1 MLTNIDIQSLKLV
14 DHLELEINAS
24 MNVITGET
32 GAGKSILLG
41 ALGLALGERADS
53 SLIPTDKNKTEVNA
67 RFDLRRQPR
76 ALEWLKNK
84 HLDDEEQC
92 ILRRVIQREG
102 PSRAFI
108 NGTPT
113 TLSELKTFS
122 QMLLDVHS
130 QHEHQLLL
138 KRNHQL
144 NLLDKYAELEE
155 LKKRVASVFSE
166 LQKTK
171 AELKFMED
179 TRIDTGAKEQLLRY
193 QLEELET
200 LDLKQDET
208 DKLEAT
214 YKELEKTAQNREKI
228 EQTLSLING
237 EQDQDILS
245 LINKGFKNISEIDSK
260 HLLQVRELFESS
272 LIQMDEAFKDLSGF
286 LENFDGDSLRISEIE
301 DRLGQ
306 IYEIARKHKIQPE
319 ELVGLRET
327 IGKALSGLD
336 ASERSYL
343 QLSKSYETI
352 KEEYQME
359 AAKLSSKRSKVASG
373 IEKEVTEILRSLGMS
388 ESIFKIEITK
398 GRVMQAEGVDEVDFL
413 ISTIPGELP
422 RSLNKIASGG
432 ELSRIS
438 LAIQVATVSGK
449 DTPTIVFDEI
459 DAGIGGPT
467 AEVVGN
473 LLKKLGRRTQVLCV
487 THLPQIAAKGQTQ
500 YLVAKKQNEDKLF
513 TVVEELSPEK
523 RVKEI
528 ARMLGGIHETEQS
541 LSYAKT
547 ILEED

>member
-208 DKLEAT
+208 DRLEST
-214 YKELEKTAQNREKI
+214 YKELENTAQNRKKI
-228 EQTLSLING
+228 EQTLSLINS
-237 EQDQDILS
+237 EQEQDILS
-245 LINKGFKNISEIDSK
+245 LINKAFKNISEIDSK
-260 HLLQVRELFESS
+260 DLLQVKELFESS

-286 LENFDGDSLRISEIE
+286 LENFDGDSLRITEIE
-301 DRLGQ
+301 DRLGH

-422 RSLNKIASGG
+422 KSLNKIASGG

-473 LLKKLGRRTQVLCV
+473 LLKKLGRKTQVLCV

>member
-14 DHLELEINAS
+14 DHLELEINES

-41 ALGLALGERADS
+41 ALGLALGERADL

-76 ALEWLKNK
+76 ALEWLRNK
-84 HLDDEEQC
+84 HLDDDEQC
-92 ILRRVIQREG
+92 ILRRIIQREG

-138 KRNHQL
+138 KKNHQL

-155 LKKRVASVFSE
+155 IKEKVALIFIE
-166 LQKTK
+166 LQKIKT
-171 AELKFMED
+171 ELKFMED

-193 QLEELET
+193 QFEELET
-200 LDLKQDET
+200 LDLKQGET
-208 DKLEAT
+208 DRLEAK
-214 YKELEKTAQNREKI
+214 YKELEKTAENREKI

-286 LENFDGDSLRISEIE
+286 LENFDGDSLKINEIE
-301 DRLGQ
+301 DRLSQ

-327 IGKALSGLD
+327 IGKTLSGLD
-336 ASERSYL
+336 ASEQSYL

-352 KEEYQME
+352 KEKYQTE
-359 AAKLSSKRSKVASG
+359 ATKLSSKRSKVAG
-373 IEKEVTEILRSLGMS
+373 VIEKEVTEILRSLGMS

-500 YLVAKKQNEDKLF
+500 YLVAKKQNKDKLF

-528 ARMLGGIHETEQS
+528 ARMLGGIEETEQS

>member
-53 SLIPTDKNKTEVNA
+53 SLIPIDKNKTEVNA

-208 DKLEAT
+208 DRLEST
-214 YKELEKTAQNREKI
+214 YKELENTAQNRKKI
-228 EQTLSLING
+228 EQTLSLINS
-237 EQDQDILS
+237 EQEQDILS
-245 LINKGFKNISEIDSK
+245 LINKAFKNISEIDSK
-260 HLLQVRELFESS
+260 DLLQVKELFESS

-286 LENFDGDSLRISEIE
+286 LENFDGDSLRITEIE
-301 DRLGQ
+301 DRLGH

-547 ILEED
+547 ILQED

>member
-208 DKLEAT
+208 DRLEST
-214 YKELEKTAQNREKI
+214 YKELENTAQNRKKI
-228 EQTLSLING
+228 EQTLSLINS
-237 EQDQDILS
+237 EQEQDILS
-245 LINKGFKNISEIDSK
+245 LINKAFKNISEIDSK
-260 HLLQVRELFESS
+260 DLLQVKELFESS

-286 LENFDGDSLRISEIE
+286 LENFDGDSLRITEIE
-301 DRLGQ
+301 DRLGH

-473 LLKKLGRRTQVLCV
+473 LLKKLGRKTQVLCV

>member
-1 MLTNIDIQSLKLV
+1 M
-14 DHLELEINAS
+14 DHLELEINES

-41 ALGLALGERADS
+41 ALGLALGERADL

-92 ILRRVIQREG
+92 ILRRIIQREG

-138 KRNHQL
+138 KKNHQL

-155 LKKRVASVFSE
+155 IKGKVALIFSE
-166 LQKTK
+166 LQKIKT
-171 AELKFMED
+171 ELKFMED

-200 LDLKQDET
+200 LDLKQGET
-208 DKLEAT
+208 DRLEAT

-272 LIQMDEAFKDLSGF
+272 LIQMDEAFKDLSGL
-286 LENFDGDSLRISEIE
+286 LENFDGDSLKINEIE
-301 DRLGQ
+301 DRLSQ

-327 IGKALSGLD
+327 IGKTLSGLD
-336 ASERSYL
+336 ASEQSYL

-352 KEEYQME
+352 KEKYQIE
-359 AAKLSSKRSKVASG
+359 ATRLSSKRSKVAG
-373 IEKEVTEILRSLGMS
+373 VIEKEVTEILRSLGMS

-500 YLVAKKQNEDKLF
+500 YLVAKKQNKDKLF

-528 ARMLGGIHETEQS
+528 ARMLGGIEETEQS

>member
-14 DHLELEINAS
+14 DHLELEINES

-92 ILRRVIQREG
+92 ILRRIIQREG

-138 KRNHQL
+138 KKNHQL

-155 LKKRVASVFSE
+155 LKKRVALIFSE

-200 LDLKQDET
+200 LDLKQGET
-208 DKLEAT
+208 DRLEAT

-245 LINKGFKNISEIDSK
+245 LINKGFKNLSEIDSK

-272 LIQMDEAFKDLSGF
+272 LIQMDEAFKDLSSF
-286 LENFDGDSLRISEIE
+286 LENFDGDSLKISEIE
-301 DRLGQ
+301 DRLSQ

-327 IGKALSGLD
+327 IGKTLSGLD

-352 KEEYQME
+352 KDKYQIE
-359 AAKLSSKRSKVASG
+359 AAKLSSNRSKVASV

-500 YLVAKKQNEDKLF
+500 YLVAKKQNKDKLF

-528 ARMLGGIHETEQS
+528 ARMLGGIEETEQS

-547 ILEED
+547 ILEEN

>member
-53 SLIPTDKNKTEVNA
+53 SLIPSDKNKTEVNA

-138 KRNHQL
+138 KKNHQL

-155 LKKRVASVFSE
+155 LKKRVALVFSE

-214 YKELEKTAQNREKI
+214 YKEMEKTAQNREKI

-260 HLLQVRELFESS
+260 HLLQVKELFESS

-306 IYEIARKHKIQPE
+306 IYEVARKHKIQPE

-327 IGKALSGLD
+327 IGKTLSGLD

-352 KEEYQME
+352 KEKYQME
-359 AAKLSSKRSKVASG
+359 AAKLSSNRSKVARG

-528 ARMLGGIHETEQS
+528 ARMLGGIEETEQS

>member
-208 DKLEAT
+208 DRLEST
-214 YKELEKTAQNREKI
+214 YKELENTAQNRKKI
-228 EQTLSLING
+228 EQTLSLINA
-237 EQDQDILS
+237 EQEQDILS
-245 LINKGFKNISEIDSK
+245 LINKALKNISEIDSK
-260 HLLQVRELFESS
+260 YLFQVKELFESS
-272 LIQMDEAFKDLSGF
+272 LIQMDEAFKDLSSF
-286 LENFDGDSLRISEIE
+286 LENFDGDSLRITEIE
-301 DRLGQ
+301 DRLGH

-422 RSLNKIASGG
+422 KSLNKIASGG

>member
-14 DHLELEINAS
+14 DHLELEINES

-53 SLIPTDKNKTEVNA
+53 SLIPSGKNKTEVNA

-92 ILRRVIQREG
+92 ILRRIIQREG

-130 QHEHQLLL
+130 QHEHQRLL
-138 KRNHQL
+138 KKNHQL

-155 LKKRVASVFSE
+155 QKNRVALIFSE

-200 LDLKQDET
+200 LDLKQGET
-208 DKLEAT
+208 DRLEAT

-286 LENFDGDSLRISEIE
+286 LENFDGDSLKISEIE
-301 DRLGQ
+301 DRLSQ

-327 IGKALSGLD
+327 IGKNLSGLD
-336 ASERSYL
+336 ASERSYI

-352 KEEYQME
+352 KEKYQIE
-359 AAKLSSKRSKVASG
+359 AAKLSSNRSKVAG
-373 IEKEVTEILRSLGMS
+373 VIEKEVTEILRSLGMS

-422 RSLNKIASGG
+422 RSLHKIASGG

-500 YLVAKKQNEDKLF
+500 YLVAKKQNKDKLF

>member
-53 SLIPTDKNKTEVNA
+53 SLIPIDKNKTEVNA

-208 DKLEAT
+208 DRLEST
-214 YKELEKTAQNREKI
+214 YKELENTAQNRKKI
-228 EQTLSLING
+228 EQTLSLINA
-237 EQDQDILS
+237 EQEQDILS
-245 LINKGFKNISEIDSK
+245 LINKAFKNISEIDSK
-260 HLLQVRELFESS
+260 DLLQVKELFESS

-286 LENFDGDSLRISEIE
+286 LENFDGDSLRITEIE
-301 DRLGQ
+301 DRLGH

-352 KEEYQME
+352 KGEYQME
-359 AAKLSSKRSKVASG
+359 AAKLSSERSKVASG

-473 LLKKLGRRTQVLCV
+473 LLKKLGRKTQVLCV

>member
-14 DHLELEINAS
+14 DHLELEINES

-53 SLIPTDKNKTEVNA
+53 SLIPSGKNKTEVNA

-92 ILRRVIQREG
+92 ILRRIIQREG

-130 QHEHQLLL
+130 QHEHQRLL
-138 KRNHQL
+138 KKNHQL

-155 LKKRVASVFSE
+155 QKNRVALIFSE

-200 LDLKQDET
+200 LDLKQGET
-208 DKLEAT
+208 DRLEAT

-286 LENFDGDSLRISEIE
+286 LENFDGDSLKISEIE
-301 DRLGQ
+301 DRLSQ

-327 IGKALSGLD
+327 IGKTLSGLD
-336 ASERSYL
+336 ASERSYI

-352 KEEYQME
+352 KEKYQIE
-359 AAKLSSKRSKVASG
+359 AAKLSSNRSKVAG
-373 IEKEVTEILRSLGMS
+373 VIEKEVTEILRSLGMS

-422 RSLNKIASGG
+422 RSLHKIASGG

-500 YLVAKKQNEDKLF
+500 YLVAKKQNKDKLF

>member
-14 DHLELEINAS
+14 EHLELEIKPS

-41 ALGLALGERADS
+41 ALGLALGERADP
-53 SLIPTDKNKTEVNA
+53 SLIPRGKNKTEINA
-67 RFDLRRQPR
+67 RFDLRRQPK
-76 ALEWLKNK
+76 ALDWLKNK

-92 ILRRVIQREG
+92 ILRRIIQKEG

-113 TLSELKTFS
+113 TLSELRTFS

-138 KRNHQL
+138 KKNHQL

-155 LKKRVASVFSE
+155 PKERVAAVFGE
-166 LQKTK
+166 LQKTE
-171 AELKFMED
+171 AELKVLES
-179 TRIDTGAKEQLLRY
+179 TRIETGAKEQLLRY

-200 LDLKQDET
+200 LDLKRGET
-208 DKLEAT
+208 GRLEST
-214 YKELEKTAQNREKI
+214 HKELERTARNREKI
-228 EQTLSLING
+228 EETLSLVNG
-237 EQDQDILS
+237 EQDQDIPS
-245 LINKGFKNISEIDSK
+245 LIGKAIKNISETDSK
-260 HLLQVRELFESS
+260 QLLQVKDLLESS
-272 LIQMDEAFKDLSGF
+272 LIQVDEASKDLSGF
-286 LENFDGDSLRISEIE
+286 LKNFDEDSLKISGIE
-301 DRLGQ
+301 DRLSQ
-306 IYEIARKHKIQPE
+306 IYEIARKHKAQPE
-319 ELVGLRET
+319 ELVDLCET
-327 IGKALSGLD
+327 IGKTLSGLD

-343 QLSKSYETI
+343 QLSKSYEAI
-352 KEEYQME
+352 KEEYQIE
-359 AAKLSSKRSKVASG
+359 AAKLSSKRLQVASG
-373 IEKEVTEILRSLGMS
+373 IEKKVTEILHSLGMS
-388 ESIFKIEITK
+388 ESIFKVKIAK
-398 GRVMQAEGVDEVDFL
+398 DRVMKAEGMDEVDFL
-413 ISTIPGELP
+413 ISTIPGDP
-422 RSLNKIASGG
+422 PKSLNKIASGG

-473 LLKKLGRRTQVLCV
+473 LLKKLGRKTQVLCV

-500 YLVAKKQNEDKLF
+500 YLVAKKLDKDKLF
-513 TVVEELSPEK
+513 TVVEELSSEK
-523 RVKEI
+523 RIKEI
-528 ARMLGGIHETEQS
+528 ARMLGGIEETKQS

-547 ILEED
+547 LLGGD

>member
-53 SLIPTDKNKTEVNA
+53 SLIPADKNKTEVNA

-179 TRIDTGAKEQLLRY
+179 TRIDNGAKEQLLRY

-208 DKLEAT
+208 DRLEST
-214 YKELEKTAQNREKI
+214 YKELENTAQNRKKI
-228 EQTLSLING
+228 EQTLSLINA
-237 EQDQDILS
+237 EQERDILS
-245 LINKGFKNISEIDSK
+245 LINKALKNISEIDSK
-260 HLLQVRELFESS
+260 HLLQVKELFESS

-286 LENFDGDSLRISEIE
+286 LENFDGDSLRITEIE
-301 DRLGQ
+301 DRLGH

>member
-14 DHLELEINAS
+14 DHLELEINES

-53 SLIPTDKNKTEVNA
+53 SLIPTDKSKTEVNA

-92 ILRRVIQREG
+92 ILRRIIQREG

-130 QHEHQLLL
+130 QHEHQRLL
-138 KRNHQL
+138 KKNHQL
-144 NLLDKYAELEE
+144 NLLDKYAELEGQ
-155 LKKRVASVFSE
+155 KNRVALIFSE

-179 TRIDTGAKEQLLRY
+179 TRINTGAKEQLLRY

-200 LDLKQDET
+200 LDLKQGET
-208 DKLEAT
+208 DRLEAT

-245 LINKGFKNISEIDSK
+245 LINKGFKNLSEIDSK

-272 LIQMDEAFKDLSGF
+272 LIQMDEAFKDLSSF
-286 LENFDGDSLRISEIE
+286 LENFDGDSLKISEIE
-301 DRLGQ
+301 DRLSQ

-327 IGKALSGLD
+327 IGKNLSGLD

-352 KEEYQME
+352 KEKYQME
-359 AAKLSSKRSKVASG
+359 AAKLSSNRSKVAG
-373 IEKEVTEILRSLGMS
+373 VIEKEVTEILRSLGMS

-500 YLVAKKQNEDKLF
+500 YLVAKKQNKDKLF

-528 ARMLGGIHETEQS
+528 ARMLGGIEETEQS

>member
-53 SLIPTDKNKTEVNA
+53 SLIPADKNKTEVNA

-138 KRNHQL
+138 KKNHQL

-155 LKKRVASVFSE
+155 LKKRVALVFSE

-286 LENFDGDSLRISEIE
+286 LENFDGDSYRISEIE

-327 IGKALSGLD
+327 IGKTLSGLD
-336 ASERSYL
+336 ESERSYL

-352 KEEYQME
+352 KEKYQME
-359 AAKLSSKRSKVASG
+359 AAKLSSNRSKVARG

-398 GRVMQAEGVDEVDFL
+398 DRVMQAEGVDEVDFL

-528 ARMLGGIHETEQS
+528 ARMLGGIEETEQS

>member
-14 DHLELEINAS
+14 DHLELEINES

-41 ALGLALGERADS
+41 ALGLALGERADL

-76 ALEWLKNK
+76 ALEWLRNK
-84 HLDDEEQC
+84 HLDDDEQC
-92 ILRRVIQREG
+92 ILRRIIQREG

-138 KRNHQL
+138 KKNHQL

-155 LKKRVASVFSE
+155 IKEKVALIFIE
-166 LQKTK
+166 LQKIKT
-171 AELKFMED
+171 ELKFMED

-193 QLEELET
+193 QFEELET
-200 LDLKQDET
+200 LDLKQGET
-208 DKLEAT
+208 DRLEAK
-214 YKELEKTAQNREKI
+214 YKELEKTAENREKI

-286 LENFDGDSLRISEIE
+286 LENFDGDSLKINEIE
-301 DRLGQ
+301 DRLSQ

-327 IGKALSGLD
+327 IGKTLSGLD
-336 ASERSYL
+336 ASEQSYL

-352 KEEYQME
+352 KEKYQTE
-359 AAKLSSKRSKVASG
+359 ATKLSSKRSKVAG
-373 IEKEVTEILRSLGMS
+373 VIEKEVTEILRSLGMS
-388 ESIFKIEITK
+388 ESIFKIDITK
-398 GRVMQAEGVDEVDFL
+398 DRVMQAEGVDEVDFL

-500 YLVAKKQNEDKLF
+500 YLVAKKQNKDKLF

-528 ARMLGGIHETEQS
+528 ARMLGGIEETEQS

>member
-208 DKLEAT
+208 DRLEST
-214 YKELEKTAQNREKI
+214 YKELENTAQNRKKI
-228 EQTLSLING
+228 EQTLSLINS
-237 EQDQDILS
+237 EQEQDILS
-245 LINKGFKNISEIDSK
+245 LINKAFKNISEIDSK
-260 HLLQVRELFESS
+260 DLLQVKELFESS

-286 LENFDGDSLRISEIE
+286 LENFDGDSLRITEIE
-301 DRLGQ
+301 DRLGH

-500 YLVAKKQNEDKLF
+500 YLVAKKQNKDKLF

-528 ARMLGGIHETEQS
+528 ARMLGGIEETEQS

>member
-14 DHLELEINAS
+14 DHLELEINES

-41 ALGLALGERADS
+41 ALGLALGDRADS

-92 ILRRVIQREG
+92 ILRRIIQREG

-138 KRNHQL
+138 KKNHQL

-155 LKKRVASVFSE
+155 LKKRVALVFSE

-214 YKELEKTAQNREKI
+214 YKEMEKTAQNREKI

-260 HLLQVRELFESS
+260 HLLQVKELFESS

-327 IGKALSGLD
+327 IGKTLAGLD

-343 QLSKSYETI
+343 QLSKSYETV
-352 KEEYQME
+352 KEKYQME
-359 AAKLSSKRSKVASG
+359 AAKLSSNRSKVARG

-422 RSLNKIASGG
+422 RSLHRIASGG

-528 ARMLGGIHETEQS
+528 ARMLGGIEETEQS

-547 ILEED
+547 ILEEH

>member
-208 DKLEAT
+208 DRLEST
-214 YKELEKTAQNREKI
+214 YKELENTAQNRKKI
-228 EQTLSLING
+228 EQTLSLINA
-237 EQDQDILS
+237 EQEQDILS
-245 LINKGFKNISEIDSK
+245 LINKAFKNISEIDSK
-260 HLLQVRELFESS
+260 DLLQVKELFESS

-286 LENFDGDSLRISEIE
+286 LENFDGDSLRITEIE
-301 DRLGQ
+301 DRLGH

-359 AAKLSSKRSKVASG
+359 AAKLSSERSKVASG

-547 ILEED
+547 ILQED

>member
-14 DHLELEINAS
+14 DHLELEINES

-41 ALGLALGERADS
+41 ALGLALGERADL

-67 RFDLRRQPR
+67 RFDLRRQPK

-84 HLDDEEQC
+84 HLDDDEQC
-92 ILRRVIQREG
+92 ILRRIIQREG

-138 KRNHQL
+138 KKNHQL

-155 LKKRVASVFSE
+155 IKEKVALIFSE
-166 LQKTK
+166 LQKIKT
-171 AELKFMED
+171 ELKFMED
-179 TRIDTGAKEQLLRY
+179 TRIDTEAKEQLLRY

-286 LENFDGDSLRISEIE
+286 LENFDGDSLKINEIE
-301 DRLGQ
+301 DRLSQ

-327 IGKALSGLD
+327 IGKTLSGLD
-336 ASERSYL
+336 ASEQSYL

-352 KEEYQME
+352 KEKYQIE
-359 AAKLSSKRSKVASG
+359 ATRLSSKRSKVAG
-373 IEKEVTEILRSLGMS
+373 VIEKEVTEILRSLGMS

-500 YLVAKKQNEDKLF
+500 YLVAKKQNKDKLF

-528 ARMLGGIHETEQS
+528 ARMLGGIEETEQS

-547 ILEED
+547 ILKEN

>member
-14 DHLELEINAS
+14 DHLELEINES

-53 SLIPTDKNKTEVNA
+53 SLIPSGKNKTEVNA

-92 ILRRVIQREG
+92 ILRRIIQREG

-130 QHEHQLLL
+130 QHEHQRLL
-138 KRNHQL
+138 KKNHQL

-155 LKKRVASVFSE
+155 QKNRVALIFSE

-200 LDLKQDET
+200 LDLKQGET
-208 DKLEAT
+208 DRLEAT
-214 YKELEKTAQNREKI
+214 YKDLEKTAQNREKI

-286 LENFDGDSLRISEIE
+286 LENFDGDSLKISEIE
-301 DRLGQ
+301 DRLSQ

-327 IGKALSGLD
+327 IGKTLSGLD
-336 ASERSYL
+336 ASERSYI

-352 KEEYQME
+352 KEKYQIE
-359 AAKLSSKRSKVASG
+359 AAKLSSNRSKVARG

-422 RSLNKIASGG
+422 RSLHKIASGG

-500 YLVAKKQNEDKLF
+500 YLVAKKQNKDKLF

-528 ARMLGGIHETEQS
+528 ARMLGGIEETEQS

>member
-1 MLTNIDIQSLKLV
+1 MLTNINIQSLKLV

-41 ALGLALGERADS
+41 ALGLALGDRADS

-138 KRNHQL
+138 KKNHQL

-155 LKKRVASVFSE
+155 LKKRVALVFSE

-171 AELKFMED
+171 AELKFIED

-260 HLLQVRELFESS
+260 HLLQVKELFESS

-286 LENFDGDSLRISEIE
+286 LENFDGDSLRIGEIE

-306 IYEIARKHKIQPE
+306 IYEVARKHKTQPE

-327 IGKALSGLD
+327 IGKTLSGLD
-336 ASERSYL
+336 ESERSYL
-343 QLSKSYETI
+343 QLSKSYEAI
-352 KEEYQME
+352 KDEYQME
-359 AAKLSSKRSKVASG
+359 AAKLSSNRSKVARG

-528 ARMLGGIHETEQS
+528 ARMLGGIEETEQS

>member
-14 DHLELEINAS
+14 DHLELEINES

-41 ALGLALGERADS
+41 ALGLALGERADL

-92 ILRRVIQREG
+92 ILRRIIQREG

-138 KRNHQL
+138 KKNHQL

-155 LKKRVASVFSE
+155 IKEKVALIFSE
-166 LQKTK
+166 LQKIKT
-171 AELKFMED
+171 ELKFMED

-200 LDLKQDET
+200 LDLKQGET
-208 DKLEAT
+208 DRLEAT

-272 LIQMDEAFKDLSGF
+272 LIQMDEAFKDLSGL
-286 LENFDGDSLRISEIE
+286 LENFDGDSLKINEIE
-301 DRLGQ
+301 DRLSQ

-327 IGKALSGLD
+327 IGKTLSGLD
-336 ASERSYL
+336 ASEQSYL

-352 KEEYQME
+352 KEKYQIE
-359 AAKLSSKRSKVASG
+359 ATRLSSKRSKVAG
-373 IEKEVTEILRSLGMS
+373 VIEKEVTEILRSLGMS

-398 GRVMQAEGVDEVDFL
+398 GRVMRAEGVDEVDFL

-500 YLVAKKQNEDKLF
+500 YLVAKKQNKDKLF

-528 ARMLGGIHETEQS
+528 ARMLGGIEETEQS

>member
-208 DKLEAT
+208 DRLEST
-214 YKELEKTAQNREKI
+214 YKELENTAQNRKKI
-228 EQTLSLING
+228 EQTLSLINA
-237 EQDQDILS
+237 EQERDILS
-245 LINKGFKNISEIDSK
+245 LINKALKNISEIDSK
-260 HLLQVRELFESS
+260 HLLQVKELFESS

-286 LENFDGDSLRISEIE
+286 LENFDGDSLRITEIE
-301 DRLGQ
+301 DRLGH

>member
-208 DKLEAT
+208 DRLEST
-214 YKELEKTAQNREKI
+214 YKELENTAQNRKKI
-228 EQTLSLING
+228 EQTLSLINA
-237 EQDQDILS
+237 EQEQDILS
-245 LINKGFKNISEIDSK
+245 LINKAFKNISEIDSK
-260 HLLQVRELFESS
+260 DLLQVKELFESS

-286 LENFDGDSLRISEIE
+286 LENFDGDSLRITEIE
-301 DRLGQ
+301 DRLGH

-473 LLKKLGRRTQVLCV
+473 LLKKLGRKTQVLCV

-547 ILEED
+547 ILQED

>member
-1 MLTNIDIQSLKLV
+1 MTNIDIQSLKLV

-208 DKLEAT
+208 DRLEST
-214 YKELEKTAQNREKI
+214 YKELENTAQNRKKI
-228 EQTLSLING
+228 EQTLSLINA
-237 EQDQDILS
+237 EQEQDILS
-245 LINKGFKNISEIDSK
+245 LINKAFKNISEIDSK
-260 HLLQVRELFESS
+260 DLLQVKELFESS

-286 LENFDGDSLRISEIE
+286 LENFDGDSLRITEIE
-301 DRLGQ
+301 DRLGH

-359 AAKLSSKRSKVASG
+359 AAKLSSERSKVASG

-473 LLKKLGRRTQVLCV
+473 LLKKLGRKTQVLCV

>member
-53 SLIPTDKNKTEVNA
+53 SLIATDKNKTEVNA
-67 RFDLRRQPR
+67 RFDLRRQPK

-92 ILRRVIQREG
+92 ILRRVVQREG

-138 KRNHQL
+138 KKNHQL

-155 LKKRVASVFSE
+155 LKKRVGLVFSE

-214 YKELEKTAQNREKI
+214 YKEMEKTAQNREKI

-237 EQDQDILS
+237 GQDQDILS

-260 HLLQVRELFESS
+260 HLLQVKELFESS

-352 KEEYQME
+352 KEKYQME

-398 GRVMQAEGVDEVDFL
+398 DRVMRAEGVDEVDFL

-528 ARMLGGIHETEQS
+528 ARMLGGIKETEQS

>member
-208 DKLEAT
+208 DRLEST
-214 YKELEKTAQNREKI
+214 YKELENTAQNRKKI
-228 EQTLSLING
+228 EQTLSLINA
-237 EQDQDILS
+237 EQEQDILS
-245 LINKGFKNISEIDSK
+245 LINKALKNISEIDSK
-260 HLLQVRELFESS
+260 YLFQVKELFESS

-286 LENFDGDSLRISEIE
+286 LENFDGDSLRITEIE
-301 DRLGQ
+301 DRLGH

-422 RSLNKIASGG
+422 KSLNKIASGG

>member
-53 SLIPTDKNKTEVNA
+53 SLIPIDKNKTEVNA

-208 DKLEAT
+208 DRLEST
-214 YKELEKTAQNREKI
+214 YKELENTAQNRKKI
-228 EQTLSLING
+228 EQTLSLINS
-237 EQDQDILS
+237 EQEQDILS
-245 LINKGFKNISEIDSK
+245 LINKAFKNISEIDSK
-260 HLLQVRELFESS
+260 DLLQVKELFESS

-286 LENFDGDSLRISEIE
+286 LENFDGDSLRITEIE
-301 DRLGQ
+301 DRLGH

-473 LLKKLGRRTQVLCV
+473 LLKKLGRKTQVLCV

>member
-41 ALGLALGERADS
+41 ALGLALGDRADS

-138 KRNHQL
+138 KKNHQL

-155 LKKRVASVFSE
+155 LKKRVALVFSE

-214 YKELEKTAQNREKI
+214 YKEMEKTAQNREKI

-260 HLLQVRELFESS
+260 HLLQVKELFESS

-327 IGKALSGLD
+327 IGKTLAGLD

-352 KEEYQME
+352 KEKYQME
-359 AAKLSSKRSKVASG
+359 AAKLSSNRSKVARG

-473 LLKKLGRRTQVLCV
+473 LLRKLGRRTQVLCV

-528 ARMLGGIHETEQS
+528 ARMLGGIEETEQS

>member
-208 DKLEAT
+208 DRLEST
-214 YKELEKTAQNREKI
+214 YKELENTAQNRKKI
-228 EQTLSLING
+228 EQTLSLINA
-237 EQDQDILS
+237 EQEQDILS
-245 LINKGFKNISEIDSK
+245 LINKAFKNISEIDSK
-260 HLLQVRELFESS
+260 DLLQVKELFESS

-286 LENFDGDSLRISEIE
+286 LENFDGDSLRITEIE
-301 DRLGQ
+301 DRLGH

-327 IGKALSGLD
+327 IGKTLSGLD
-336 ASERSYL
+336 ESERSYL
-343 QLSKSYETI
+343 QLSKSYEAI
-352 KEEYQME
+352 KEKYQIE
-359 AAKLSSKRSKVASG
+359 AAKLSSNRSKVVG
-373 IEKEVTEILRSLGMS
+373 VIEKEVTEILRSLGMS

-398 GRVMQAEGVDEVDFL
+398 GKVMQADGVDEVDFL

>member
-53 SLIPTDKNKTEVNA
+53 SLIPIDKNKTEVNA

-208 DKLEAT
+208 DRLEST
-214 YKELEKTAQNREKI
+214 YKELENTAQNRKKI
-228 EQTLSLING
+228 EQTLSLINA
-237 EQDQDILS
+237 EQEQDILS
-245 LINKGFKNISEIDSK
+245 LINKAFKNISEIDSK
-260 HLLQVRELFESS
+260 DLLQVKELFESS

-286 LENFDGDSLRISEIE
+286 LENFDGDSLRITEIE
-301 DRLGQ
+301 DRLGH

-473 LLKKLGRRTQVLCV
+473 LLKKLGRKTQVLCV

>member
-1 MLTNIDIQSLKLV
+1 MTNIDIQSLKLV

-208 DKLEAT
+208 DRLEST
-214 YKELEKTAQNREKI
+214 YKELENTAQNRKKI
-228 EQTLSLING
+228 EQTLSLINA
-237 EQDQDILS
+237 EQEQDILS
-245 LINKGFKNISEIDSK
+245 LINKALKNISEIDSK
-260 HLLQVRELFESS
+260 YLFQVKELFESS
-272 LIQMDEAFKDLSGF
+272 LIQMDEAFKDLSSF
-286 LENFDGDSLRISEIE
+286 LENFDGDSLRITEIE
-301 DRLGQ
+301 DRLGH

-422 RSLNKIASGG
+422 KSLNKIASGG

>member
-14 DHLELEINAS
+14 DHLELEINES

-41 ALGLALGERADS
+41 ALGLALGERADL

-92 ILRRVIQREG
+92 ILRRIIQREG

-138 KRNHQL
+138 KKNHQL

-155 LKKRVASVFSE
+155 IKGKVALIFSE
-166 LQKTK
+166 LQKIKT
-171 AELKFMED
+171 ELKFMED

-200 LDLKQDET
+200 LDLKQGET
-208 DKLEAT
+208 DRLEAT

-272 LIQMDEAFKDLSGF
+272 LIQMDEAFKDLSGL
-286 LENFDGDSLRISEIE
+286 LENFDGDSLKINEIE
-301 DRLGQ
+301 DRLSQ

-327 IGKALSGLD
+327 IGKTLSGLD
-336 ASERSYL
+336 ASEQSYL

-352 KEEYQME
+352 KEKYQIE
-359 AAKLSSKRSKVASG
+359 ATRLSSKRSKVAG
-373 IEKEVTEILRSLGMS
+373 VIEKEVTEILRSLGMS

-500 YLVAKKQNEDKLF
+500 YLVAKKQNKDKLF

-528 ARMLGGIHETEQS
+528 ARMLGGIEETEQS

>member
-208 DKLEAT
+208 DRLEST
-214 YKELEKTAQNREKI
+214 YKELENTAQNRKKI
-228 EQTLSLING
+228 EQTLSLINA
-237 EQDQDILS
+237 EQEQDILS
-245 LINKGFKNISEIDSK
+245 LINKAFKNISEIDSK
-260 HLLQVRELFESS
+260 DLLQVKELFESS

-286 LENFDGDSLRISEIE
+286 LENFDGDSLRITEIE
-301 DRLGQ
+301 DRLGH

-359 AAKLSSKRSKVASG
+359 AAKLSSERSKVASG

-528 ARMLGGIHETEQS
+528 ARMLGGIKETEQS

>member
-14 DHLELEINAS
+14 DHLELEINES

-92 ILRRVIQREG
+92 ILRRIIQREG

-130 QHEHQLLL
+130 QHEHQRLL
-138 KRNHQL
+138 KKNHQL

-155 LKKRVASVFSE
+155 QKNRVALIFSE

-179 TRIDTGAKEQLLRY
+179 TRINTGAKEQLLRY

-200 LDLKQDET
+200 LDLKQGET
-208 DKLEAT
+208 DRLEAT

-228 EQTLSLING
+228 ERTLSLING

-245 LINKGFKNISEIDSK
+245 LINKGFKNLSEIDSK

-272 LIQMDEAFKDLSGF
+272 LIQMDEAFKDLSSF
-286 LENFDGDSLRISEIE
+286 LENFDGDSLKISEIE
-301 DRLGQ
+301 DRLSQ

-327 IGKALSGLD
+327 IGKTLSGLD

-352 KEEYQME
+352 KEKYQIE
-359 AAKLSSKRSKVASG
+359 AAKLSSNRSKVAG
-373 IEKEVTEILRSLGMS
+373 VIEKEVTEILRSLGMS

-500 YLVAKKQNEDKLF
+500 YLVAKKQNKDKLF

-528 ARMLGGIHETEQS
+528 ARMLGGIEETEQS

>member
-1 MLTNIDIQSLKLV
+1 VLTNIDIQSLKLV

-53 SLIPTDKNKTEVNA
+53 SLIATDKNKTEVNA

-138 KRNHQL
+138 KKNHQL

-155 LKKRVASVFSE
+155 LKKRVALVFSE

-214 YKELEKTAQNREKI
+214 YKEMEKTAQNREKI

-260 HLLQVRELFESS
+260 HLLQVKELFESS

-327 IGKALSGLD
+327 IGKTLAGLD

-352 KEEYQME
+352 KEKYQME
-359 AAKLSSKRSKVASG
+359 AAKLSSNRSKVARG

-473 LLKKLGRRTQVLCV
+473 LLRKLGRRTQVLCV

-528 ARMLGGIHETEQS
+528 ARMLGGIEETEQS

>member
-53 SLIPTDKNKTEVNA
+53 SLIPIDKNKTEVNA

-208 DKLEAT
+208 DRLEST
-214 YKELEKTAQNREKI
+214 YKELENTAQNRKKI
-228 EQTLSLING
+228 EQTLSLINS
-237 EQDQDILS
+237 EQEQDILS
-245 LINKGFKNISEIDSK
+245 LINKAFKNISEIDSK
-260 HLLQVRELFESS
+260 DLLQVKELFESS

-286 LENFDGDSLRISEIE
+286 LENFDGDSLRITEIE
-301 DRLGQ
+301 DRLGH

-500 YLVAKKQNEDKLF
+500 YLVAKKQNKDKLF

-528 ARMLGGIHETEQS
+528 ARMLGGIEETEQS

>member
-1 MLTNIDIQSLKLV
+1 VLTNIDIQSLKLV

-208 DKLEAT
+208 DRLEST
-214 YKELEKTAQNREKI
+214 YKELENTAQNRKKI
-228 EQTLSLING
+228 EQTLSLINS
-237 EQDQDILS
+237 EQEQDILS
-245 LINKGFKNISEIDSK
+245 LINKAFKNISEIDSK
-260 HLLQVRELFESS
+260 DLLQVKELFESS

-286 LENFDGDSLRISEIE
+286 LENFDGDSLRITEIE
-301 DRLGQ
+301 DRLGH

-473 LLKKLGRRTQVLCV
+473 LLKKLGRKTQVLCV